1 MHSPCQGSRPSTI
14 QSNTL
19 MLTSLRVQYAVSHWS
34 GFFFFFWFVSS
45 SSATWNPRRYITL
58 FPQRDRKI
66 SMLFVCTSNPAS
78 VPSAL
83 DLSTYRVFSND
94 HDQTL
99 VTIIWIN
106 KSHVLCKFC
115 VFTLQYETSSQGDRS
130 FWTKKKKKKRKN
142 LLFTCYINYKRLL

>member
-106 KSHVLCKFC
+106 KSHVFLHSNTKRLPKA
-115 VFTLQYETSSQGDRS
+115 TDHSGP
-130 FWTKKKKKKRKN
+130 KKKKKKRKN